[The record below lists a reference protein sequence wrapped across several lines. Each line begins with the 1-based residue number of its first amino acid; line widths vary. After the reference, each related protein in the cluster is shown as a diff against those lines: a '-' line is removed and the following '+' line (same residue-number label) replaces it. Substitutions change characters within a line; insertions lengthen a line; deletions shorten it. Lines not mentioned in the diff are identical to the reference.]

1 VRRLLGPFLLLWAS
15 GCSGFDRPT
24 TAELELLVPP
34 SSPPVPAVE
43 RLRIHMSL
51 DSAWL
56 AGEFDGVVV
65 AMRGPEGPVVRAQ
78 LFGDLG
84 PKMLD
89 LLARPERIVGFFP
102 PASEGI
108 DCALPD
114 EAAPH
119 LLLFMGASLLERF
132 SRWTPARILGVRGEP
147 DGWWA
152 KLRPAVRGTEVHVK
166 SDRSGRPRMRR
177 IWWMYGLH
185 WDEEWSGP
193 DDLWISA
200 PKLSIRVRVLERDA
214 DAALRPGTLELTLPP
229 DVRLAQGSRK

>member
-1 VRRLLGPFLLLWAS
+1 VKRLLGLLLLWAS
-15 GCSGFDRPT
+15 GCSGFERPT
-24 TAELELLVPP
+24 SEQLDLLVPHA
-34 SSPPVPAVE
+34 SPPTPVLE

-102 PASEGI
+102 QASEGI

-114 EAAPH
+114 EAGPH

-132 SRWTPARILGVRGEP
+132 SRWTPTRILGVREDPEGC
-147 DGWWA
+147 WV
-152 KLRPAVRGTEVHVK
+152 KLRPAIRGTEVHVLA
-166 SDRSGRPRMRR
+166 DRSGRPRLRR

-193 DDLWISA
+193 DELRISA
-200 PKLSIRVRVLERDA
+200 PKLSIRVRILERSSDA
-214 DAALRPGTLELTLPP
+214 TVKAGTLELTLPP
-229 DVRLAQGSRK
+229 DVRLAEGSRK

>member
-1 VRRLLGPFLLLWAS
+1 VRRLFGPLLLAS
-15 GCSGFDRPT
+15 IGCSGFARPT
-24 TAELELLVPP
+24 PDQLQELFPP
-34 SSPPVPAVE
+34 TSAPEPVLE

-65 AMRGPEGPVVRAQ
+65 AMRAPEGPVARVQ

-89 LLARPERIVGFFP
+89 LLARPERIVGYFP
-102 PASEGI
+102 QASEGI

-132 SRWTPARILGVRGEP
+132 SRWTPARVLGVRGEA
-147 DGWWA
+147 DGSWV
-152 KLRPAVRGTEVHVK
+152 KLRPTVRGTEVQAFC
-166 SDRSGRPRMRR
+166 DRSGRPTKRR
-177 IWWMYGLH
+177 IGWMYGLS
-185 WDEEWSGP
+185 WLEEWSGP
-193 DDLWISA
+193 DDLRLSA
-200 PKLSIRVRVLERDA
+200 PKLSLRVRILERSA
-214 DAALRPGTLELTLPP
+214 DAAIRPGTLELSLPP
-229 DVRLAQGSRK
+229 GVRLTQGSRK